1 MTARNVSKDLTII
14 FRVCSIQSFA
24 GLSYEGKC
32 KKITNICVSQ
42 KIALKL
48 KIVAVSMKKP
58 KLPF

>member
-32 KKITNICVSQ
+32 KKITDI
-42 KIALKL
+42 KAKYDG
-48 KIVAVSMKKP
+48 
-58 KLPF
+58 